1 MGVVVLFLKAFVF
14 NTGINPRPEAE
25 EGGEFTN
32 PYQGLVKKAVGQ
44 DGWHARRT
52 GVFPSS
58 MWTRESGHFEIKSY
72 TVAHQSSS
80 AYQTA

>member
-1 MGVVVLFLKAFVF
+1 MGVVFLFLKALVF

-25 EGGEFTN
+25 GGEFAN
-32 PYQGLVKKAVGQ
+32 PYQGLVSKAVGQ
-44 DGWHARRT
+44 DGWHASRT

-58 MWTRESGHFEIKSY
+58 MWTRESGHFDINSY

-80 AYQTA
+80 PYQTA

>member
-1 MGVVVLFLKAFVF
+1 MGVVILFLKALVF

-25 EGGEFTN
+25 GGEFAN
-32 PYQGLVKKAVGQ
+32 PYQVLVSKAVGQ

-58 MWTRESGHFEIKSY
+58 M
-72 TVAHQSSS
+72 
-80 AYQTA
+80 